1 MWDII
6 QQYAYCLYVIGD
18 LSVLRIIRI
27 GLLLLLKLYSNQPG
41 YGMVVALRSACGLGF
56 DYGGIVLP
64 CVCSLHIIPN
74 INKLNGRI
82 LN

>member
-1 MWDII
+1 M
-6 QQYAYCLYVIGD
+6 
-18 LSVLRIIRI
+18 LRIIRI

-64 CVCSLHIIPN
+64 HYYWIVPHARYDQCSLHIIPN

>member
-1 MWDII
+1 M
-6 QQYAYCLYVIGD
+6 
-18 LSVLRIIRI
+18 LRIIRI

-64 CVCSLHIIPN
+64 HIRSMFSSHN
-74 INKLNGRI
+74 TKYQ
-82 LN
+82 